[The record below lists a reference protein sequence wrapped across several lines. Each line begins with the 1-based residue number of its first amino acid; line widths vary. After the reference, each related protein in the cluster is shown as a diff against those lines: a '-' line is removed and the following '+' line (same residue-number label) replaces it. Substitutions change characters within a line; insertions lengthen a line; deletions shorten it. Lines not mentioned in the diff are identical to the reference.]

1 MNIKNLFKPTL
12 TKAYITALSF
22 VAFMSI
28 LNFTLMTTTLDGN
41 KYSGKIINISGKQ
54 RMLSQQA
61 ALFANQLVTEP
72 QHKRASIGE
81 KLQRTISEFENSH
94 NDLIYGNAEKKI
106 PPLSSEAA
114 YKIYFDPEFALN
126 QRVKEYIAHINI
138 FLHMSKENQ
147 DDNNQILEKI
157 NNIFAPEL
165 LTKLDKVVKT
175 HEQENLNVLRKLHK
189 TEKYVLITV
198 LFVLLCEALLVF
210 RPLIRSTEEKQKNLE
225 LQALELAAAK
235 ADSEA
240 SQKLSEEATK
250 LKSEFLANMSHE
262 IRTPMNGVIGMTNV
276 LLNTKLTNSQRKY
289 AETVMSS
296 AESLLQIVN
305 DILDVSKIEAG
316 KLEFETLPFNIK
328 TLIED
333 ITDIVSI
340 KAHEKNLDVMINIAP
355 YIPKNVIGDPSRI
368 KQIFLNLA
376 TNALKFTNEGHIIIN
391 IDTNQE
397 YDGKVEFIAS
407 VEDTG
412 IGIPDDK
419 QDYIFQK
426 FNQADETTTR
436 KFGGTGLGLAICQE
450 LTKHM
455 NGEIGVESKLNE
467 GSKFWF
473 TFEIEKDLS
482 AKEKDITDLIL
493 KLSGKNILLFDPNTT
508 TRSLI
513 EQTLN
518 IYEMTVTSTSNVGDT
533 LEKLNEKQEG
543 HAAYDF
549 CILKTQQINPVFKQH
564 TNKTKFIL
572 ISDPVDEQTLE
583 KLRDDAYKGFIAKPV
598 SNDDIVQI
606 MEKILLT
613 KNKSSLYTRDHIRH
627 IANRTS
633 DIDVN
638 YKGKRILIVEDNPT
652 NLEIAT
658 IMLEQLKITV
668 TTASNGLEALDQFTQ
683 KTFDMIMMDCNMP
696 EMDGFEA
703 TKEIRKIEEQRV
715 TKQHTPIIAFT
726 AHVMKGDDQ
735 RCLEAGMDDYLAKP
749 LKSEDLINTLQ
760 KWLGNNTQTTLMKN
774 SKKQTTKTT
783 PLVDEEVVSRLQ
795 KLMGDKFIT
804 MLDQF
809 LQISEQQ
816 IKDTETAAANDD
828 FETVSICMHTL
839 KSSSA
844 SIGMTKV
851 SNHAEQIEHFAKKQ
865 DIENM
870 LPLIKRL
877 KSSFQESET
886 EFKDRSFIN

>member
-28 LNFTLMTTTLDGN
+28 LTFTLMTTTLDGN
-41 KYSGKIINISGKQ
+41 KYSGTIINISGKQ

-72 QHKRASIGE
+72 QHKRASIRE

-175 HEQENLNVLRKLHK
+175 HEQENLNVLRKLHR

-328 TLIED
+328 TLIEN
-333 ITDIVSI
+333 ITDIISI

-549 CILKTQQINPVFKQH
+549 CILKTQQINPVFTQH

-572 ISDPVDEQTLE
+572 ISDPVDEQALE
-583 KLRDDAYKGFIAKPV
+583 KLKDDGYKGFIAKPV

-606 MEKILLT
+606 MDKILQT

-627 IANRTS
+627 IANRTA

-638 YKGKRILIVEDNPT
+638 YKGKKILIVEDNPT